1 MISIQP
7 KICEQI
13 KSIMSEIPVPLT
25 IITAEHNGLKRAVT
39 ISSFTCHS
47 MEPPLITFNINCG
60 SQFCEVIQNATHFAV
75 HFPNE
80 NHISICKHLAQKG
93 LTSEEQFSNISYHE
107 TEHNTPIISD
117 ITSVLICTKKEII
130 KVGDHIILVGQVVE
144 AKRTEERPGLL
155 YHQKNF
161 VTI

>member
-1 MISIQP
+1 MSLPITEQLKGIIS
-7 KICEQI
+7 EL
-13 KSIMSEIPVPLT
+13 PVPLT

-47 MEPPLITFNINCG
+47 MQPPLITFNIGCD
-60 SQFCEVIQNATHFAV
+60 SQFCEVIKNTSYFAV

-80 NHISICKHLAQKG
+80 NHISICKHLAQRG
-93 LTSEEQFSNISYHE
+93 LSSEEQFSSIPYSKN
-107 TEHNTPIISD
+107 EHHTPIISD
-117 ITSVLICTKKEII
+117 MSSVLICYKNETI
-130 KVGDHIILVGQVVE
+130 KIGDHIILVGQVIEVKKSTGK
-144 AKRTEERPGLL
+144 AGLL